1 MEWTNVWER
10 VSLCEIFL
18 ESTRFCVCVCV
29 TIFIFHNL
37 KFWSEYVIFLAF
49 LSPPFSF
56 PLNFYARP
64 VGLLWLIYLQ
74 LRSMLGKWRKR
85 SFFPSGWL
93 FFSEQ
98 FSPHFEFEIGAC
110 NGQSIF
116 LCCLHDLLDSFILA
130 WIPSHWLFVLCVHSC
145 IATYFVCSYKCIMI
159 CSCIV
164 LCCRCHCDC
173 NKISKMNWIDY
184 GVDQIELAHSCDFT
198 SSSFTATN
206 TTANAAD
213 AIAITIITRV
223 VT

>member
-1 MEWTNVWER
+1 MITVPVFSIFQSTQHVSPLWYIHGKVEKNWQQKYDTKAMGWTNVWER
-10 VSLCEIFL
+10 VSLCDIFL

-74 LRSMLGKWRKR
+74 LRSMLGKWWKR

-116 LCCLHDLLDSFILA
+116 LCCLHDLLDSSILA
-130 WIPSHWLFVLCVHSC
+130 WIPSHWLFVLCVRLC
-145 IATYFVCSYKCIMI
+145 IATYFFFVRINALWFVRALFYAA
-159 CSCIV
+159 IV
-164 LCCRCHCDC
+164 IVI
-173 NKISKMNWIDY
+173 KSVKWI
-184 GVDQIELAHSCDFT
+184 E
-198 SSSFTATN
+198 
-206 TTANAAD
+206 
-213 AIAITIITRV
+213 
-223 VT
+223 